1 MAKAEA
7 KEDVAAAADTIGSK
21 EVDTKYVKH
30 TQDDPALAS
39 PEPDAVPEKPQGM
52 SFFGRMI
59 IFLVFPFIMGICGLY
74 MGFIASQN
82 DPNRIM
88 SFDVDF
94 ALPFTLALSMAVVIG
109 FQTRGYTEKPAPLVL
124 WPKVRKRKT
133 ITHKHV
139 VIGENG
145 EEIEMKGD
153 DEPEEKAEEKTT
165 EKKKDD

>member
-1 MAKAEA
+1 M
-7 KEDVAAAADTIGSK
+7 AAADTIGLK
-21 EVDTKYVKH
+21 EAGTKYTKH
-30 TQDDPALAS
+30 TQEDPALT
-39 PEPDAVPEKPQGM
+39 PLEPDAEPEKPQGM

-74 MGFIASQN
+74 MGFIASRN
-82 DPNRIM
+82 DPNREM
-88 SFDVDF
+88 SFDADF

-139 VIGENG
+139 IIGESG
-145 EEIEMKGD
+145 EEIEIKGD
-153 DEPEEKAEEKTT
+153 DEPEEGAQEKSS

>member
-7 KEDVAAAADTIGSK
+7 KKNTVAVADTIGSK
-21 EVDTKYVKH
+21 EADTKYTKH
-30 TQDDPALAS
+30 TKEDPALAP
-39 PEPDAVPEKPQGM
+39 PEPDAEVEKQKGM
-52 SFFGRMI
+52 SFFGRMV
-59 IFLVFPFIMGICGLY
+59 IFLVFPTMVGICGLY
-74 MGFIASQN
+74 LGYLASRN
-82 DPNRIM
+82 DPGREM

-109 FQTRGYTEKPAPLVL
+109 FQTRGYTDKPTPLVL
-124 WPKVRKRKT
+124 WPKVRKRQK

-145 EEIEMKGD
+145 EEIEIKGD
-153 DEPEEKAEEKTT
+153 DEPEEEAEEKPA